1 MGSIILLAFIQNV
14 FLFCMIFWG
23 LTWLGEWYAN
33 PKDHKT
39 KAQVYECGFKAL
51 SDLNLEVNL
60 NFSLVCAFLI
70 LYDVEFTFLFPLL
83 FNFSLLTSA
92 GVFVSGAFFLF
103 LILALYYD
111 VHSNATEV
119 TL

>member
-14 FLFCMIFWG
+14 FLFCLIFWA

-33 PKDHKT
+33 PKEHKT
-39 KAQVYECGFKAL
+39 KRQFYECGFKAL
-51 SDLNLEVNL
+51 SDINLQVNL

-70 LYDVEFTFLFPLL
+70 LYDVEFTFLFPFL
-83 FNFSLLTSA
+83 FNFSTADTLALYLVA
-92 GVFVSGAFFLF
+92 LFFCL
-103 LILALYYD
+103 LILALIYD
-111 VHSNATEV
+111 VNYNATDL